1 MESKL
6 GLETRDRTI
15 NNKIVLSVK
24 ICYWLLLMYYKGEC
38 FRQQKQH
45 VSGGVHSD
53 SLGGCKTIWG

>member
-6 GLETRDRTI
+6 GLETRDRAI
-15 NNKIVLSVK
+15 DNKIVLIVK
-24 ICYWLLLMYYKGEC
+24 FCYWLLLMYYKGER

-45 VSGGVHSD
+45 VSSGVNSD